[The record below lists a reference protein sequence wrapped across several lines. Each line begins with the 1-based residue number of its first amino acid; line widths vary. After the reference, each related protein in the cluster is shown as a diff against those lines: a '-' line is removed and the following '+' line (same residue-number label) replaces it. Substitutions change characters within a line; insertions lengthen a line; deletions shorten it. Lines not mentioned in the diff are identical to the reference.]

1 MKRMNKKHFTLIELL
16 VVMALGI
23 MLIAIGLPAFN
34 QMITGGT
41 VTNSASTLKG
51 GLEQAQSQ
59 AVTQRRQVALLLDCE
74 GTNNGGTPA
83 IRTCY
88 VKPTGNDKSFTFTN
102 YTPGSKWVSL
112 GKGAVI
118 AGAKFNSVAKPSTN
132 SPVELDI
139 YKIEIKKESSPEGS
153 DTESYAGIVFNTYGV
168 LAPPAEVIKILLAE
182 GIMSGKNVVYSNL
195 DPDNPSKP
203 ANSITLEINP
213 FTGKIKIKLVG
224 DGE

>member
-118 AGAKFNSVAKPSTN
+118 AGAQFNSVAKPSTN
-132 SPVELDI
+132 SPAKLDI
-139 YKIEIKKESSPEGS
+139 YQIDGVPTPEGS
-153 DTESYAGIVFNTYGV
+153 TTKVTYYGIVFNTYGV
-168 LAPPAEVIKILLAE
+168 LAPPAEVIEILLAE
-182 GIMSGKNVVYSNL
+182 GIMSGENVVYSNL

>member
-1 MKRMNKKHFTLIELL
+1 MKRMNKTHFTLIELL

-41 VTNSASTLKG
+41 VTNAANTLKG

-59 AVTQRRQVALLLDCE
+59 AITQRRYVALLLDYK

-88 VKPTGNDKSFTFTN
+88 VTPTGSDNSFSFFN
-102 YTPGSKWVSL
+102 YTPASRWISL
-112 GKGAVI
+112 GKGAI
-118 AGAKFNSVAKPSTN
+118 ITGASFNSVNAPATN
-132 SPVELDI
+132 SEVKTNI
-139 YKIEIKKESSPEGS
+139 YTVSSTGNAEEGFPHR
-153 DTESYAGIVFNTYGV
+153 AIVFNAYGA
-168 LAPPAEVIKILLAE
+168 LAAPAEVTYISLAE
-182 GIMSGKNVVYSNL
+182 GVMSGNNVVYTNV
-195 DPDNPSKP
+195 DPDNPSRP
-203 ANSITLEINP
+203 ANEMKLKINP
-213 FTGKIKIKLVG
+213 FTGKINIELGG

>member
-1 MKRMNKKHFTLIELL
+1 MKRMNKTHFTLIELL

-41 VTNSASTLKG
+41 VTNAASILKG
-51 GLEQAQSQ
+51 GLEKAQSQ
-59 AVTQRRQVALLLDCE
+59 AITQRRYVALLLDYK
-74 GTNNGGTPA
+74 GLNNGGTPA

-139 YKIEIKKESSPEGS
+139 YQIDGVPTPEGS

-213 FTGKIKIKLVG
+213 FTGKIKLVG
-224 DGE
+224 DGD